1 MDDDTHVTPSGGATE
16 TEQTDKMMMTA
27 FGDGVSSRDRL
38 STGCVSP
45 SQPRISESFCR
56 TLYVPPCSS
65 SPDPNTH
72 VALQPPSPTKHF
84 QK

>member
-16 TEQTDKMMMTA
+16 TEQTDRMMMTA
-27 FGDGVSSRDRL
+27 FGDGVLSRDL
-38 STGCVSP
+38 GVFL
-45 SQPRISESFCR
+45 QDFVFVD
-56 TLYVPPCSS
+56 VPPCSS